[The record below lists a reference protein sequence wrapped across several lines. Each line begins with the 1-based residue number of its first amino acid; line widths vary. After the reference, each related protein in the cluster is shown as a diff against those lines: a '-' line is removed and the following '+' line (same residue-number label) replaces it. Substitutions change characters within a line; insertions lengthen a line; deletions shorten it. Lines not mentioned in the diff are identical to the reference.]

1 MSPIAVA
8 ALVLGLLCGFVPAM
22 LLVAPAW
29 TTDGLRR
36 FPRNRL
42 AALVLTAVDLLWA
55 GWIVYHA
62 ELGTYNEYKP
72 FIFVLVPLAYV
83 LVVWAMPE
91 LLAARSLG
99 GLLLLVPTPILT
111 SIRWEASWVRLVLVV
126 FCYIMVVK
134 GMMLV
139 LSPYQFRRAVEW
151 MLASRGR
158 TRVAAGIGLA
168 IAVVV
173 VCLGLLAGTS
183 NVLASEV
190 GATLSVNPTRC

>member
-1 MSPIAVA
+1 MSPIAIVA
-8 ALVLGLLCGFVPAM
+8 LILGLLCGFIPAM

-29 TTDGLRR
+29 TADGLRR

-42 AALVLTAVDLLWA
+42 AALALTAVDLLWA

-72 FIFVLVPLAYV
+72 FIFVLVPLAYA

-111 SIRWEASWVRLVLVV
+111 AIRWEVSWVRLVLVV
-126 FCYIMVVK
+126 LCYIMVVK

-139 LSPYQFRRAVEW
+139 LSPYQFRRVVEW

-158 TRVAAGIGLA
+158 TRVAAWIGLV

-173 VCLGLLAGTS
+173 VCLGLS
-183 NVLASEV
+183 VLH
-190 GATLSVNPTRC
+190 